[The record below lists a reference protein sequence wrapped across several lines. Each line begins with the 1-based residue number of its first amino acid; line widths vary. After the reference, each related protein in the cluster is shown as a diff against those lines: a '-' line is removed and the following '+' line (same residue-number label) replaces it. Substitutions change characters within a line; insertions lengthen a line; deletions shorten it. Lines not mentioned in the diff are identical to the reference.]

1 MKAKHIIIGTIALV
15 IAGGLYSFKV
25 ITSAWTVN
33 AKDAKI
39 SFDMPNGKHSGT
51 FSGLTSTFEFD
62 PMDPSK
68 SVIKAT
74 VDVNTVTTDG
84 GPKLDEH
91 LKSADFFDAANH
103 PVITFAADSVMKTDT
118 GFVAM
123 GKLSMRDSI
132 HTIAVPFKF
141 IQDGN
146 KATFKG
152 HMDIFAGDYG
162 IGKKS
167 EKGNDRVVIDIE
179 VPVAQE

>member
-1 MKAKHIIIGTIALV
+1 MKTKNIIIGAIALI
-15 IAGGLYSFKV
+15 IASGLYSFKIV
-25 ITSAWTVN
+25 SSAWNVN
-33 AKDAKI
+33 VKDAKI

-51 FSGLTSTFEFD
+51 FGGLNTTFEFD
-62 PMDPSK
+62 PMDLSK
-68 SVIKAT
+68 SVLKAT
-74 VDVNTVTTDG
+74 VDVTTVLTDG

-103 PVITFAADSVMKTDT
+103 PLISFAADSVMKTDT

-123 GKLSMRDSI
+123 GKLAIRDSI
-132 HTIAVPFKF
+132 HSIAVPFKF
-141 IQDGN
+141 VQDSG

-167 EKGNDRVVIDIE
+167 PAGNDRVVIDIE
-179 VPVAQE
+179 VPVSKE